1 MRLHLEGLMRTLGDG
16 ARRFSLSVPAFT
28 IGTGEALAL
37 IGPSGSGKTTLL
49 EVLGLLASPGEARR
63 FTLHDGAREHDLA
76 ALWARGDRAALARL
90 RARRF
95 GFVLQTGGLFGFLDA
110 TGNAGLSPMLLDA
123 PDPARVAA
131 LLARLDL
138 GEVAALRPAKL
149 SIGQRQRVA
158 IVRALAHRPAFVIA
172 DEPTSALDPAAAD
185 TVLAL
190 LLELAAEQ
198 QTAVLLS
205 SHNLDLVARHGLRT
219 AVIERQEAGPGHY
232 ASVLRLP

>member
-1 MRLHLEGLMRTLGDG
+1 MRLVIEGLEKSLRDG
-16 ARRFSLSVPAFT
+16 ARRFTLSIPSLTVE
-28 IGTGEALAL
+28 TGQAVAL

-49 EVLGLLASPGEARR
+49 EILGLLAAPGTVAR
-63 FTLHDGAREHDLA
+63 FALEDATETDLA

-110 TGNAGLSPMLLDA
+110 RANAALSPDLLDA
-123 PDPARVAA
+123 PDPDRVAG
-131 LLARLDL
+131 LFERL
-138 GEVAALRPAKL
+138 GITEVAALRPARL

-172 DEPTSALDPAAAD
+172 DEPTSALDPASAD
-185 TVLAL
+185 GVLAL

-198 QTAVLLS
+198 DTGVILS
-205 SHNLDLVARHGLRT
+205 SHNLDLIERHGLRRAT
-219 AVIERQEAGPGHY
+219 LARQPAAPGHY
-232 ASVLRLP
+232 ASALAVA